1 MAISSGIMGVRVGLL
16 FLVVLGISWAC
27 DARQLQTSDL
37 SSKSI
42 GFSDFSVVL
51 MNSLPKEGEAL
62 ALEPDDGNENVCIM
76 CERLITEALDLLA
89 ENRTQKL
96 IIEMLHATCSEVQS
110 FKQQCITLVDYYAAL
125 IFSEL
130 ALITPGNFCEKANL
144 CGSTFTAG
152 QLYQDSCVF
161 CRHAVD
167 EVLIKLRDPD
177 TQLEILELLLKG
189 CDAVEGLVRKCKRM
203 VFEYGPIILNNTERF
218 LEKNDVCTTVHACGV
233 PPAASVEEAAAK
245 VSDS

>member
-1 MAISSGIMGVRVGLL
+1 MGVRVGLL

-62 ALEPDDGNENVCIM
+62 ALEPDDGNENVCTM

-144 CGSTFTAG
+144 CGPTFTAG

-189 CDAVEGLVRKCKRM
+189 CDAVEGLVRKVRTIQEFMLDYNFLHVNKLPLFYFYTFTMISKQRDFNKW
-203 VFEYGPIILNNTERF
+203 VHLVSRPIT
-218 LEKNDVCTTVHACGV
+218 
-233 PPAASVEEAAAK
+233 
-245 VSDS
+245 VSDIR